1 LIYIIRHGKTEL
13 NKSNVLQGRSNYP
26 LNNEGIKQAEEVA
39 QILKDVTFT

>member
-1 LIYIIRHGKTEL
+1 MIYIIRHGKTEL

-26 LNNEGIKQAEEVA
+26 LNDEGIKQAEEAA